1 MASYVLRRI
10 GFSIFVVLCAVTIM
24 FIVVRSIPGNP
35 ALLLLGPDAT
45 KQDVASLAKKMG
57 LDRSIVVQYG
67 IFIRQ
72 VAELSFG
79 KSSQFGKSALP
90 LVMSRVPASLELA
103 GAAMAIVI
111 VVAFTAGPLLA
122 RRAGSRTD
130 RLGTNA
136 LIFIQGL
143 PNFWVALIML
153 LILVDQF
160 RLLPPGG
167 RGGWQSFVLP
177 AVTLGFPF
185 ACVLARLS
193 REGFIQTLDSGYAR
207 TARAK
212 GLSEWSVLRRH
223 CLRNMLIPVLTV
235 GGVQLGMLFSGAAI
249 VETIFN
255 WPGVGQLLLNGIL
268 NSDYSLV
275 EADIFIFAVGFVL
288 VNFIV
293 DLLYAWIDPRI
304 RLAR

>member
-10 GFSIFVVLCAVTIM
+10 GFSVFVVLCAVTII
-24 FIVVRSIPGNP
+24 FIVIRSIPGNP

-67 IFIRQ
+67 IFMRQ

-79 KSSQFGKSALP
+79 TSSQFGKSALP

-103 GAAMAIVI
+103 GAAMVIVI

-122 RRAGSRTD
+122 HRAGSRSD
-130 RLGTNA
+130 QLGSNT

-143 PNFWVALIML
+143 PNFWVGLIML
-153 LILVDQF
+153 LILVDRF
-160 RLLPPGG
+160 KLLPPGG

-212 GLSEWSVLRRH
+212 GLSEWSVLRHH

-255 WPGVGQLLLNGIL
+255 WPGVGQLLLNGIS
-268 NSDYSLV
+268 NSDYSVV

-288 VNFIV
+288 VNLIV